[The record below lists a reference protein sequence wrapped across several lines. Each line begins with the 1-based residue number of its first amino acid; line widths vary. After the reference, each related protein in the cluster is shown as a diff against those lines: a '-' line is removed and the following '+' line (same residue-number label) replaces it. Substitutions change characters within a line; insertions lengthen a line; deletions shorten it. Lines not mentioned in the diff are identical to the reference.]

1 MASEFKGKGVI
12 VTGAGS
18 GIGRATALAFAE
30 AGAALVLVD
39 INSEANR
46 ESLKLVEEAGAT
58 AVTVNC
64 DLSREDHVEAMVDT
78 AVKAF
83 GAIQVA
89 VNNAGVEQEVAPL
102 VEQTVETYNRVMDT
116 NVKGVWLCMKYE
128 LKHMLARGQGAIVN
142 TSAMS
147 DSIGSA
153 GMQFYVASKHAV
165 LGLTRSVALEVVRQ
179 GVRINAVAP
188 GPVLTPML
196 IEHRKRNP
204 ELHEMAEAAHPFGRY
219 AEPREI
225 ADAILYLASDRSSYM
240 VGQSIKVDG
249 GATVP

>member
-1 MASEFKGKGVI
+1 MASEFRRKGVI

-30 AGAALVLVD
+30 EGADLVLVD

-46 ESLKLVEEAGAT
+46 ESLQLVEEIGAT
-58 AVTVNC
+58 AVTVDC
-64 DLSREDHVEAMVDT
+64 DLSREDQVEAMVDT
-78 AVKAF
+78 AVKSF

-89 VNNAGVEQEVAPL
+89 VNNAGVEQEVTPL
-102 VEQTVETYNRVMDT
+102 VEQTVETYDRVMDT

-128 LKHMLARGQGAIVN
+128 LKHMLGRGQGAIVN

-179 GVRINAVAP
+179 GVRVNAVAP

-225 ADAILYLASDRSSYM
+225 ADAILYLASNRSSYL